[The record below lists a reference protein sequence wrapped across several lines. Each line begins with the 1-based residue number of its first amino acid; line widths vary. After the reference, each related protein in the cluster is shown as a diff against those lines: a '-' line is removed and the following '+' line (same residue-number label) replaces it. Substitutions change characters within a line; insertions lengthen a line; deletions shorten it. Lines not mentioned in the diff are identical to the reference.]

1 MGEQSDQVGGMTT
14 ALAPKECPSCGAVLA
29 VAEGPPKRAKKF
41 DDCLRRCVPCGV
53 AWSNGASDPVSIWKD
68 PLHNVPGAVR
78 PGLLDAIS
86 QALNERN
93 RPSKLDCLGSASSED
108 AVTWTVFQY
117 LAHHSGT
124 DAPWRLLSRIAP
136 EQQLPPPTLLLWGV
150 PISGAAGAAVRG
162 AIVDVS
168 NALGEVPASRTEPD
182 VVLDLGAAGVVVVEV
197 KYRSGND
204 DQDDKP
210 WRRYVGDPTAFADQE
225 AVQASGRYELAR
237 NWRLGCDLARDR
249 PLTLV
254 NLVARPERG
263 AELARTNAFAASLS
277 VGARRQFLRLT
288 FAELLSQ
295 AGSPWPDWFSAY
307 VERHGLATVP

>member
-1 MGEQSDQVGGMTT
+1 
-14 ALAPKECPSCGAVLA
+14 
-29 VAEGPPKRAKKF
+29 
-41 DDCLRRCVPCGV
+41 
-53 AWSNGASDPVSIWKD
+53 
-68 PLHNVPGAVR
+68 
-78 PGLLDAIS
+78 
-86 QALNERN
+86 
-93 RPSKLDCLGSASSED
+93 
-108 AVTWTVFQY
+108 
-117 LAHHSGT
+117 
-124 DAPWRLLSRIAP
+124 
-136 EQQLPPPTLLLWGV
+136 
-150 PISGAAGAAVRG
+150 
-162 AIVDVS
+162 
-168 NALGEVPASRTEPD
+168 
-182 VVLDLGAAGVVVVEV
+182 VVEV